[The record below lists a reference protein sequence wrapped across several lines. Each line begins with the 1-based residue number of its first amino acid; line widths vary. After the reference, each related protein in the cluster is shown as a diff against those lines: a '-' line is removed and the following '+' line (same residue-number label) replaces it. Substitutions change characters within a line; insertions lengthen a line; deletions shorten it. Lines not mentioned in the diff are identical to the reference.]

1 MELVQNHVN
10 RITGKLLLKLADK
23 ELSAENKVQLLQ
35 EIKKVRNLSYIKEEY
50 NNSLDVLTKLELEEF
65 TNLENNVDNYESTTY
80 QNSLLVISAV
90 QDVLTMY
97 SRKFS

>member
-23 ELSAENKVQLLQ
+23 ELSAENKIQLLQ

-65 TNLENNVDNYESTTY
+65 TNLENNVDSYGSTTY

-90 QDVLTMY
+90 QDVLAMY

>member
-10 RITGKLLLKLADK
+10 RITDKLLLKLADK

-50 NNSLDVLTKLELEEF
+50 NNSLDVLTKIELEEF
-65 TNLENNVDNYESTTY
+65 TNLENNVDSYESTTY

-90 QDVLTMY
+90 QDVLAMY

>member
-10 RITGKLLLKLADK
+10 RITDKILLKLADK
-23 ELSAENKVQLLQ
+23 ELSAENKIQLLQ
-35 EIKKVRNLSYIKEEY
+35 EIKKVRDLSYIKEEY

-65 TNLENNVDNYESTTY
+65 TTLENNVDSYGSTTY

-90 QDVLTMY
+90 QDVLVMY